1 MCIQEKLKM
10 CKFPLKASVQ
20 KFMQKFLCNLL
31 AFVMAFQRSIKYWN
45 PMTGSR
51 SNYRFRPG
59 EGKIRYLG
67 SMPENLGSRYKRP
80 AF

>member
-1 MCIQEKLKM
+1 
-10 CKFPLKASVQ
+10 
-20 KFMQKFLCNLL
+20 
-31 AFVMAFQRSIKYWN
+31 
-45 PMTGSR
+45 MTGSR

-67 SMPENLGSRYKRP
+67 SMPENLGIMPEDLGSRYKRP